1 MDVKKLFRFDGFLL
15 RYARQDMSNGMMDTC
30 LVELSPSDQF
40 LVKFK

>member
-1 MDVKKLFRFDGFLL
+1 MDVKNLYRFDGFLL
-15 RYARQDMSNGMMDTC
+15 RVARQHMPYGMMDTC